1 MKKTLF
7 NWIGLNRIQIE
18 EPYFEEV
25 VKADQC
31 QNQMRLLGIC
41 LDRRSEV
48 DSTFSIFSQITINIT
63 ERCPESRKEGIGR
76 VMFVLKVFGK
86 EDEIVETDDDCT
98 NLQIDLEEC
107 IVKVV
112 NKNDRRLE

>member
-1 MKKTLF
+1 
-7 NWIGLNRIQIE
+7 
-18 EPYFEEV
+18 
-25 VKADQC
+25 
-31 QNQMRLLGIC
+31 
-41 LDRRSEV
+41 
-48 DSTFSIFSQITINIT
+48 
-63 ERCPESRKEGIGR
+63 
-76 VMFVLKVFGK
+76 MFVLKVFGK